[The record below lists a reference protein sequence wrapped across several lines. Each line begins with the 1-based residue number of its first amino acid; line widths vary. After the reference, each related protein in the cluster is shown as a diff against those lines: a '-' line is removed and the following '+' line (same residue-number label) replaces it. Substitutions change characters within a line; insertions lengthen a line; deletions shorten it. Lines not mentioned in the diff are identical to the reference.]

1 MPNSSDRLEAAI
13 ERFCAHLSAENKAAG
28 TVTAYRR
35 DLRLVA
41 CVVNG
46 HLKVHHYGHLKVHHF
61 KSGF

>member
-41 CVVNG
+41 CVA
-46 HLKVHHYGHLKVHHF
+46 
-61 KSGF
+61 